1 MAKANHLVMPVP
13 MIKSPRSFLMLP
25 VLILISHLLAA
36 QSNISGIVNSYY
48 KVIEVIPAKACVR
61 LNTTIGLGY
70 NDKAMI
76 IQMKGASINTA
87 SSTSSS
93 FGDTTSLNDAGN
105 YEIGTICSISG
116 DSVFF
121 DYMFLNNYTVTGQVQ
136 LVRIPEYYSATVVD
150 TLKAAPWNNTTGTG
164 GVLAIFVDQDLVL
177 NKPISADT
185 IGYRGGIFR
194 LSNGTCSNIP
204 GATAY
209 AYNPTSATQLGATKG
224 EGVADVV
231 ITQAGGRGAPANGG
245 GGGNNHNNGGAGGA
259 NLTAGGDGGGNSSS
273 SGCSTPIQGKA
284 GKALSSYGGKKIFMG
299 GGGGAGHA
307 NNGFAASN
315 GGGHGGG
322 IVFIRALNII
332 GNGYKISA
340 NGQTGGPALSD
351 GASGGGAGG
360 TIILSASSY
369 SGTMNITANGG
380 QGGIEDDGLNI
391 NKCYAS
397 GGGGSGGVIYFSG
410 SVPGGVTA
418 TASGGSAGPEI
429 NHDVSCN
436 TAVASFPGLA
446 GQVITSY
453 TFRSSLVLSNSYC
466 TNLLPVELVSFSA
479 YFNAGKVVLSWKTVQ
494 PELVDHFV
502 IERSED
508 AMHWIERNTVAADAT
523 KTVYGY
529 EDLSPVPGN
538 NFYRIKIFR
547 KNNAVSYSGVRKV
560 IAPLGNEVIA
570 IYPNPASGKI
580 FVSGLNSS
588 SPFTVFDQMG
598 KLIFEKKIITTQHII
613 EVDLPSL
620 PKGVYLIRVGD
631 TVKRLSIY

>member
-1 MAKANHLVMPVP
+1 M
-13 MIKSPRSFLMLP
+13 LMLP
-25 VLILISHLLAA
+25 ALILISHLLAA
-36 QSNISGIVNSYY
+36 QSNISGVVNSYY
-48 KVIEVIPAKACVR
+48 KVIQVIPAKACVR

-76 IQMKGASINTA
+76 VQMKGVSINTA

-93 FGDTTSLNDAGN
+93 FGDTTALNDAGN
-105 YEIGTICSISG
+105 YEIGTICSING

-121 DYMFLNNYTVTGQVQ
+121 DYMFLNNYTISGQVQ

-150 TLKAAPWNNTTGTG
+150 TLKAAPWNNATGTG
-164 GVLAIFVDQDLVL
+164 GVLAIFINQDLVL

-185 IGYRGGIFR
+185 VGYRRGAYR
-194 LSNGTCSNIP
+194 LSGGTCTNTP

-209 AYNPTSATQLGATKG
+209 AYNPTSVTQNGAYKG
-224 EGVADVV
+224 EGASDVV
-231 ITQAGGRGAPANGG
+231 IAQAGGRGAPANGG
-245 GGGNNHNNGGAGGA
+245 GGGNNHNNGGGGGA
-259 NLTAGGDGGGNSSS
+259 NLAAGGDGGGNSSS
-273 SGCSTPIQGKA
+273 SGCSLSIQGKG

-369 SGTMNITANGG
+369 TGPLTVSANGG
-380 QGGIEDDGLNI
+380 QGGTEDDGGNI
-391 NKCYAS
+391 NKCYGS
-397 GGGGSGGVIYFSG
+397 GGGGSGGIIYFSG
-410 SVPGGVTA
+410 SVPGGITA
-418 TASGGSAGPEI
+418 TANGGNAGPEI

-436 TAVASFPGLA
+436 AAVASSPGLA
-446 GQVITSY
+446 GQVVTSY

-466 TNLLPVELVSFSA
+466 TTLLPVELVWFNA
-479 YFNAGKVVLSWKTVQ
+479 YYNAGKVDILWKMAQ

-502 IERSED
+502 IERSND
-508 AMHWIERNTVAADAT
+508 AMHWSELYTMAADAV
-523 KTVYGY
+523 KTVYSY
-529 EDLSPVPGN
+529 EDLSPAPGN
-538 NFYRIKIFR
+538 NFYRIKIIR
-547 KNNAVSYSGVRKV
+547 KNNAASFSIVRKV
-560 IAPLGNEVIA
+560 IVPQGNEVIA
-570 IYPNPASGKI
+570 IYPNPASKKI

-588 SPFTVFDQMG
+588 SEFMVFDQTG
-598 KLIFEKKIITTQHII
+598 KLILEKKIVAMQHII
-613 EVDLPSL
+613 EVDLPDL